1 MRSESPPKLPTRQ
14 SKGPIMPGPMNA
26 VQDGKDRSSK
36 RIETIICTTC
46 PLSLTLLTQTTIYG
60 C

>member
-1 MRSESPPKLPTRQ
+1 
-14 SKGPIMPGPMNA
+14 MPGPMNA

-36 RIETIICTTC
+36 RIESIIGTTC